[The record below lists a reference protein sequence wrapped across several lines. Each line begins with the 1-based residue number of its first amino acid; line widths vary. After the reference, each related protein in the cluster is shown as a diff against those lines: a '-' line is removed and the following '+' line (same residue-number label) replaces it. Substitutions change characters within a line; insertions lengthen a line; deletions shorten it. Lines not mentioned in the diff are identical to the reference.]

1 VANFPTAVRYLTYLN
16 PLTYGV
22 DGLRGVLVGT
32 SVSMFSPLFDLVV
45 LAGFALAFVVLGAY
59 AFEGSDA
66 V

>member
-1 VANFPTAVRYLTYLN
+1 VTYIN

-22 DGLRGVLVGT
+22 DGLRGVLVG
-32 SVSMFSPLFDLVV
+32 VSMFSPLIDLVV
-45 LAGFALAFVVLGAY
+45 MVGFALVFVVAGAY